1 MTDILAQAIR
11 TASDVLGVNNL
22 KTAVMG
28 GTVIDVE
35 ENSGYTSKGGQMS
48 ALRRPEQV
56 VDSPNSALMVYP
68 SIEQAEL
75 ENGGQGDMRVMGSM
89 WVNGFIPHSRGLL
102 EPDNATR
109 AAATTMFK
117 FGLVTVDQLF
127 KSRSDDIL
135 TTFCTFFK
143 WYGGTDEDRILPK
156 EMATDSCIG
165 KNVKRGMV
173 CSKWAIKPLPIRYV
187 VKIRG
192 DSSSR
197 DLVYFVGGSEELL
210 SDDMDSLAASI
221 GSMFKTAKILRSNV
235 EKVGNIPND
244 VKYCDELM
252 NPQKV
257 WYEYDED
264 DFSDSLKSHDLTK
277 ARLLMKRIN
286 RTIQGVIYI
295 RNYFHYAK
303 RYLKIKK
310 VADFNLKVCSTPTEV
325 DIDTVINRYEDIYQY
340 VRNLCRVYPEI
351 GEGKLEEK

>member
-1 MTDILAQAIR
+1 MTDNLVQAIR

-28 GTVIDVE
+28 GTIIDIE
-35 ENSGYTSKGGQMS
+35 DNSGYTSKAGQMS

-56 VDSPNSALMVYP
+56 VDSPNHALMVYP
-68 SIEQAEL
+68 AIEQAER
-75 ENGGQGDMRVMGSM
+75 ENGENSDMRVMGSL
-89 WVNGFIPHSRGLL
+89 WVNGFIPHSRGLP

-127 KSRSDDIL
+127 KSRGDDVL

-156 EMATDSCIG
+156 ELANDSCIG

-173 CSKWAIKPLPIRYV
+173 CSKWAIKPQSIRYV

-192 DSSSR
+192 DGSSR
-197 DLVYFVGGSEELL
+197 DLVYFVGGSDELL
-210 SDDMDSLAASI
+210 ADDMNALATNI
-221 GSMFKTAKILRSNV
+221 YSMFETAKNLRSNV
-235 EKVGNIPND
+235 SKAGNIPND

-264 DFSDSLKSHDLTK
+264 DFSESLRSHDLTK
-277 ARLLMKRIN
+277 ARLLMKKIN
-286 RTIQGVIYI
+286 RTLQGVIYI
-295 RNYFHYAK
+295 RN
-303 RYLKIKK
+303 
-310 VADFNLKVCSTPTEV
+310 
-325 DIDTVINRYEDIYQY
+325 
-340 VRNLCRVYPEI
+340 
-351 GEGKLEEK
+351 